1 MEPTAIGPEKT
12 TENITAGAQIIP
24 NFLNAGAIRAGGCSI
39 LGDEAYIDAFL
50 DDWNRCK
57 AKGVVDGLGLVWGK
71 GMQDVEKGWERLCK
85 GEVGPTEGLVF
96 EMPVGVGEK
105 L

>member
-1 MEPTAIGPEKT
+1 M
-12 TENITAGAQIIP
+12 
-24 NFLNAGAIRAGGCSI
+24 
-39 LGDEAYIDAFL
+39 
-50 DDWNRCK
+50 
-57 AKGVVDGLGLVWGK
+57 VDGLGLVWGK